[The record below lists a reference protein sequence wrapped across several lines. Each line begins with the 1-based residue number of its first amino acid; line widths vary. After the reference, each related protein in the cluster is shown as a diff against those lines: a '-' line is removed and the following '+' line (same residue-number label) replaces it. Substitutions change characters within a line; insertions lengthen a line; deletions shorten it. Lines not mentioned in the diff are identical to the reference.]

1 MTPRQGDET
10 CHTRG
15 AVAAGHEQTARA
27 AQDVLE
33 AGGTAFDAIIA
44 AMWTACVAE
53 PVLASLGGG
62 GFLMARP
69 AGKTPRLYDFFVETP
84 LAKRPGESLE
94 FESCIARFAGGVTQ
108 EFHGGYGAVAT
119 PGMVAGL
126 FAVHG
131 DLCHLPMA
139 DLAQS
144 ACKLARDGVVIDDF
158 QNYVMNIVTPLLGF
172 CEETRAIYGA
182 KGDLQQ
188 AEGDGAGTAFCVANA
203 GDIHVQSQ
211 LATTIEELAKSGAG
225 SFYQGDI
232 AQTLIAACRDNGG
245 YITGDDLASYRV
257 LVRDP
262 LLVSGRNGRFVL
274 NPPPAS
280 GGVLAGFGLKL
291 ARDLELGDFGDA
303 RHLDAISEI
312 LRTTSVVRGEYGAA
326 PSILGDEFCE
336 GYRSLIG
343 DRPLTQNGTTHI
355 SVVDQFGNLAAATL
369 SNGSTSGRMIPGRGV
384 LLNNMLGEADLS
396 PDGFHTWP
404 CGVRMTSMMTPALYL
419 AQDGTAVALGSG
431 GSNRIRSTMMQVL
444 LNLDV
449 FGMSL
454 EDAIAAPRMHFDDG
468 LLSIEPGFDLA
479 ILDQLRLN
487 EQHRWQE
494 SDMFFGGVHAAALNA
509 KGDKLV
515 AAGDSRRNGH
525 HFIVP

>member
-1 MTPRQGDET
+1 MKTQ
-10 CHTRG
+10 G
-15 AVAAGHEQTARA
+15 AVAAGHKETARA
-27 AQDVLE
+27 AQNVLE

-44 AMWTACVAE
+44 AMWTACVVE

-69 AGKTPRLYDFFVETP
+69 AGQTPRLYDFFVETP

-126 FAVHG
+126 FAVHN
-131 DLCHLPMA
+131 DLGQLPMA

-144 ACKLARDGVVIDDF
+144 AQNLARDGVVVDDF

-172 CEETRAIYGA
+172 CDETRAIYGA
-182 KGDLQQ
+182 PDASQQ
-188 AEGDGAGTAFCVANA
+188 AGDGTDAGFEVIKTGEV
-203 GDIHVQSQ
+203 HRQPH
-211 LATTIEELAKSGAG
+211 LAASIEELAKNGAA
-225 SFYQGDI
+225 SFYHGDI
-232 AQTLIAACRDNGG
+232 AHALIAACRESGG
-245 YITGDDLASYRV
+245 YITADDLAKYRV

-291 ARDLELGDFGDA
+291 ARELDLGVFGDA
-303 RHLDAISEI
+303 RHLDALSEI
-312 LRTTSVVRGEYGAA
+312 LKTTSVVRGEYGAA

-336 GYRSLIG
+336 GYRNLIG

-355 SVVDQFGNLAAATL
+355 SVVDQFGNLASATL
-369 SNGSTSGRMIPGRGV
+369 SNGSTSGRMIPGTGV

-396 PDGFHTWP
+396 PEGFHNWP

-419 AQDGTAVALGSG
+419 GHDGMAVALGSG

-479 ILDQLRLN
+479 ILDQLNLN
-487 EQHRWQE
+487 EQQRWQE

-509 KGDKLV
+509 GSHKLV
-515 AAGDSRRNGH
+515 ASGDARRNGH
-525 HFIVP
+525 HFIVQ

>member
-1 MTPRQGDET
+1 MKTQ
-10 CHTRG
+10 G
-15 AVAAGHEQTARA
+15 AVAAGHEETARA
-27 AQDVLE
+27 AQNVLE

-44 AMWTACVAE
+44 AMWTACVVE

-69 AGKTPRLYDFFVETP
+69 AGQTPRLYDFFVETP

-94 FESCIARFAGGVTQ
+94 FERCIARFAGGVKQ

-126 FAVHG
+126 FSVHD
-131 DLCHLPMA
+131 DLCHFPMA
-139 DLAQS
+139 DLAQG
-144 ACKLARDGVVIDDF
+144 AQNLARDGVVVDDF

-172 CEETRAIYGA
+172 CAETRAIYGA
-182 KGDLQQ
+182 GGALEP
-188 AEGDGAGTAFCVANA
+188 ANEGTETGFRVVNA
-203 GDIHVQSQ
+203 GELHRQPH
-211 LATTIEELAKSGAG
+211 LAASIDELVKNGAA
-225 SFYQGDI
+225 SFYHGDI
-232 AQTLIAACRDNGG
+232 AHALIAACRDNGG
-245 YITGDDLASYRV
+245 YIGADDLAQYRV

-291 ARDLELGDFGDA
+291 ARDLDLGDFGDA
-303 RHLDAISEI
+303 LHLDAMSEI
-312 LRTTSVVRGEYGAA
+312 LKTTSIVRGEYGAA

-336 GYRSLIG
+336 GYRNLIG
-343 DRPLTQNGTTHI
+343 DRPLTQNGTTHV
-355 SVVDQFGNLAAATL
+355 SVVDQFGNLASATL
-369 SNGSTSGRMIPGRGV
+369 SNGSTSGRMIPGSGI

-396 PDGFHTWP
+396 PDGFHNWP

-419 AQDGTAVALGSG
+419 AQDGNSVALGSG

-468 LLSIEPGFDLA
+468 LLSIEPGFDPA
-479 ILDQLRLN
+479 ILDQLLLN
-487 EQHRWQE
+487 DQHRWQE
-494 SDMFFGGVHAAALNA
+494 SDMFFGGVHAAACNIEA
-509 KGDKLV
+509 HKLL
-515 AAGDSRRNGH
+515 ASGDSRRNGH
-525 HFIVP
+525 HFIVQ